1 MDSTLLK
8 WKGTKMNIKI
18 SKDIKKYILLIEE
31 LKELVY
37 ENYLW
42 EKYYPDMAEITE
54 SIYDSIVCILNNNVY
69 ESSKELNI
77 SYQYTLEE
85 LETLVKQGR
94 KIKRR
99 NLKDV

>member
-1 MDSTLLK
+1 
-8 WKGTKMNIKI
+8 MNIKI
-18 SKDIKKYILLIEE
+18 SKDTKKYILLIEE

-37 ENYLW
+37 ENYLS

-54 SIYDSIVCILNNNVY
+54 SIYDSIVCILNNNLY
-69 ESSKELNI
+69 KSSKELNM

>member
-1 MDSTLLK
+1 MH
-8 WKGTKMNIKI
+8 IKI
-18 SKDIKKYILLIEE
+18 SKDTKKYILLIEE

-37 ENYLW
+37 ENYLS

-54 SIYDSIVCILNNNVY
+54 SIYDNIVCILNNIY
-69 ESSKELNI
+69 ESSKELNM

-85 LETLVKQGR
+85 LETLVKHGR

>member
-1 MDSTLLK
+1 
-8 WKGTKMNIKI
+8 
-18 SKDIKKYILLIEE
+18 
-31 LKELVY
+31 
-37 ENYLW
+37 
-42 EKYYPDMAEITE
+42 MAEITE

>member
-1 MDSTLLK
+1 
-8 WKGTKMNIKI
+8 MNIKI

-37 ENYLW
+37 ENYLP

-54 SIYDSIVCILNNNVY
+54 SIYDSIVCILNNNLY
-69 ESSKELNI
+69 ESSKELNM